1 MHPSLFAVI
10 STAIGLLYLLGIL
23 AAIDAIFRAR
33 SPQSAIAWSLSL
45 FMFPLIALPLY
56 LFFSGRKFTA
66 YLQSRRTGDA
76 EIHQL
81 VDQLGRELTPKV
93 KASLEKDTHELAV
106 FERLARFP
114 FMRYNAARLLIDG
127 EATFD
132 AILHGINTAQEYI
145 LMQFYIVKDD
155 AIGNQVKNALIKKAH
170 EGVRISFMI
179 DIVGSYSLPDAWL
192 RELEDAGIQT
202 TGFGKITHKRT
213 TRLQLNFRNHRKI
226 VVIDGKTA
234 FVGGLNIGDEYLGR
248 DPHFSPWRDTHV
260 EIRGP
265 AALCVQLTFLE
276 DWFWMMQSMP
286 EVNWHPALNAEE
298 DQQILAVPS
307 GPADELDTCGLLFTQ
322 LIHAA
327 SARIWIVSPYFVPDE
342 TVISALQLAVL
353 RGVDVRILI
362 PQKADHRLVQLAGF
376 SYLDETI
383 PYGIRVFRYTQG
395 FLHQKAVLVDDTL
408 AGIGTANLDNR
419 SFRLN
424 FEITMLFASRAMIDD
439 ISAML
444 QRDFNNA
451 RELSLEEFN
460 QRPLWFRFAVKVSRL
475 LSPLL

>member
-1 MHPSLFAVI
+1 MHEPLFAIV
-10 STAIGLLYLLGIL
+10 SALVGLLYLLGIA

-33 SPQSAIAWSLSL
+33 SSQSAIAWSLSL
-45 FMFPLIALPLY
+45 LMFPLIALPLY
-56 LFFSGRKFTA
+56 LLFSDRKFTA
-66 YLQSRRTGDA
+66 YLQSRRAGDA
-76 EIHQL
+76 EIHRL
-81 VDQLGRELTPKV
+81 VEKLGRELTPRV
-93 KASLEKDTHELAV
+93 KAPLEKDTRELAV

-132 AILHGINTAQEYI
+132 AILRGIDEAQEYI

-155 AIGNQVKNALIKKAH
+155 TIGNRVKQALMKKAR
-170 EGVRISFMI
+170 EGVRISFMY
-179 DIVGSYSLPDAWL
+179 DIIGSYPLPDAWL
-192 RELEDAGIQT
+192 QELEQAGIRT
-202 TGFGKITHKRT
+202 TGFGKLTHRKIN
-213 TRLQLNFRNHRKI
+213 RLQLNFRNHRKI

-260 EIRGP
+260 EIHGP

-276 DWFWMMQSMP
+276 DWFWMEQSMP
-286 EVNWHPALNAEE
+286 EVDWHPALDPGE

-327 SARIWIVSPYFVPDE
+327 TSRIWIVSPYFVPDE

-362 PQKADHRLVQLAGF
+362 PQKADHRLVQLAGY
-376 SYLDETI
+376 SYLEETI
-383 PYGIRVFRYTQG
+383 PYGIRVFRYTRG
-395 FLHQKAVLVDDTL
+395 FLHQKAVLVDDAL
-408 AGIGTANLDNR
+408 AAIGTANLDNR

-424 FEITMLFASRAMIDD
+424 FEITLLFASRAMTDD
-439 ISAML
+439 IGAML
-444 QRDFNNA
+444 ESDFANA

-460 QRPLWFRFAVKVSRL
+460 RQPLWFHFAVKVSRL

>member
-10 STAIGLLYLLGIL
+10 SLAVGLLYLLGIL
-23 AAIDAIFRAR
+23 AAIDAIYRAR

-45 FMFPLIALPLY
+45 CMFPFIALPLY
-56 LFFSGRKFTA
+56 LFFSNRKFTA
-66 YLQSRRTGDA
+66 YLQSRRVGDA
-76 EIHQL
+76 EIHKL
-81 VDQLGRELTPKV
+81 VDQLGRELTPTV
-93 KASLEKDTHELAV
+93 KAPLEKDARELAV

-132 AILHGINTAQEYI
+132 AILRGIDSAQEYI

-155 AIGNQVKNALIKKAH
+155 TIGGEIKEALIKKAR

-179 DIVGSYSLPDAWL
+179 DIIGSYSLPQSWL
-192 RELEDAGIQT
+192 QELEDAGIQT
-202 TGFGKITHKRT
+202 TGFGKITHKHT

-226 VVIDGKTA
+226 IVIDGKTA

-248 DPHFSPWRDTHV
+248 DPQFSPWRDTHV
-260 EIRGP
+260 EIHGP
-265 AALCVQLTFLE
+265 TALCVQLTFLE

-286 EVNWHPALNAEE
+286 EVNWHPALNAEQ

-307 GPADELDTCGLLFTQ
+307 GPADELDTCGLMFTQ

-327 SARIWIVSPYFVPDE
+327 HKRVWIVSPYFVPDE

-376 SYLDETI
+376 SYLEETI
-383 PYGIRVFRYTQG
+383 PFGIRIFRYTRG

-419 SFRLN
+419 SFVLN
-424 FEITMLFASRAMIDD
+424 FEITLLFASRAMIDD
-439 ISAML
+439 VSTML
-444 QRDFNNA
+444 QRDFDNA

-460 QRPLWFRFAVKVSRL
+460 RRSLWFRFAVKVSRL

>member
-1 MHPSLFAVI
+1 MHPSLFTVI
-10 STAIGLLYLLGIL
+10 SLAVGLLYLLGIL
-23 AAIDAIFRAR
+23 AAIDAIYRAR

-45 FMFPLIALPLY
+45 CMFPFIALPLY
-56 LFFSGRKFTA
+56 LFFSNRKFTA
-66 YLQSRRTGDA
+66 YLQSRRAGDA
-76 EIHQL
+76 EIHKL
-81 VDQLGRELTPKV
+81 VDQLGRELTPTV
-93 KASLEKDTHELAV
+93 KAPLEKGARELAV

-132 AILHGINTAQEYI
+132 AILRGIDSAQEYI

-155 AIGNQVKNALIKKAH
+155 TIGNQVKNALINKAR

-202 TGFGKITHKRT
+202 TGFGKITHKHT

-226 VVIDGKTA
+226 IVIDGKTA

-248 DPHFSPWRDTHV
+248 DPRFSPWRDTHV

-424 FEITMLFASRAMIDD
+424 FEITMLFASRTMIDD
-439 ISAML
+439 VSAML
-444 QRDFNNA
+444 QRDFDNA

-460 QRPLWFRFAVKVSRL
+460 QRPLWFHFAVKVSRL

>member
-1 MHPSLFAVI
+1 MHEPQLTAI
-10 STAIGLLYLLGIL
+10 SIAIGLLYLLGSI

-33 SPQSAIAWSLSL
+33 SAQSAIAWSLSL
-45 FMFPLIALPLY
+45 VMFPLLTLPLY
-56 LFFSGRKFTA
+56 LLFSGRKFTA
-66 YLQSRRTGDA
+66 YLQSRRAGDA

-81 VDQLGRELTPKV
+81 VTRLSRELTPRV
-93 KASLEKDTHELAV
+93 QASLEKDSHRLGV

-114 FMRYNAARLLIDG
+114 FMRYNRARLLIDG

-132 AILHGINTAQEYI
+132 ALLGAIDGAQNYI

-155 AIGNQVKNALIKKAH
+155 AIGNEVKQALMKKAA
-170 EGVRISFMI
+170 EGVRVSFMY
-179 DIVGSYSLPDAWL
+179 DIIGSYALPDSWL
-192 RELEDAGIQT
+192 RELEDAGIQV
-202 TGFGKITHKRT
+202 TGFGKVTHRRT

-226 VVIDGKTA
+226 VVIDGQTA
-234 FVGGLNIGDEYLGR
+234 FVGGINIGDEYLGR
-248 DPHFSPWRDTHV
+248 DPEYSPWRDTHV
-260 EIRGP
+260 EIHGP
-265 AALCVQLTFLE
+265 TALCVQLTFLE

-286 EVNWHPALNAEE
+286 EVDWHPALDAGQ

-307 GPADELDTCGLLFTQ
+307 GPADELDTCGLMFTQ

-327 SARIWIVSPYFVPDE
+327 TSRVWIVSPYFVPDE

-383 PYGIRVFRYTQG
+383 PFGIRIFRYTRG
-395 FLHQKAVLVDDTL
+395 FLHQKVILVDDTL

-419 SFRLN
+419 SFVLN
-424 FEITMLFASRAMIDD
+424 FEITLLFASRAMIDD
-439 ISAML
+439 VSAML
-444 QRDFNNA
+444 ERDFDNA
-451 RELSLEEFN
+451 RELTLEEIS
-460 QRPLWFRFAVKVSRL
+460 QRPWWFRFAVKVSRL